1 MIEKNYVSY
10 IQWMCKYHVAFYSI
24 ILGGGG
30 GGTGIVGFYLYLSV
44 QCNCE
49 NENKK

>member
-30 GGTGIVGFYLYLSV
+30 GDGYSGLLFISFSAV
-44 QCNCE
+44 
-49 NENKK
+49 